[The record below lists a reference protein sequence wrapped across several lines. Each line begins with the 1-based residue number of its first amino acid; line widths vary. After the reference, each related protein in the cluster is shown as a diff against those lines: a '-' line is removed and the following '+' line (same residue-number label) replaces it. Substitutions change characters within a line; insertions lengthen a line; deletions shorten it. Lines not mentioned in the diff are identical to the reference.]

1 MLGRQGE
8 RRETRA
14 GGAIKG
20 WLMTSTRALERKIAL
35 PILGPEY
42 QRQLSPTDIS
52 QFIRLEQ
59 CQRYLRLRLHE
70 HAVDRHFM
78 RDYDVVPQS
87 IPPLLTRSGATFE
100 ALIEGAVRERFAA
113 FNFATEMTRPRGWL
127 DDNARAIAEAR
138 ALAPGQTVILFQPR
152 IRAILEGWQI
162 RGDVDILRLERDAA
176 GELQILI
183 ADMKSSTSAKV
194 EHRLQV
200 AFYHEMI
207 ARLFADAGLAH
218 AAITLAILYRGPA
231 GDDTGLSPQ
240 EVARREEERDRA
252 AHFFGTRAGL
262 LEIVADPEAYRGAV
276 RDLVTGADS
285 TADRAANA
293 PFEALPYHLTYKCDG
308 CVYNE
313 FCMKWSAERDDL
325 SLLPH
330 LTEHDKSALHRAGV
344 DTVRALALVKDLV
357 RPADPATTAKAT
369 AGAEPVAARPTLVPA
384 PGQEALARRLAA
396 TWPVGPRLDE
406 LIHRAHRY
414 RKWKRDPAITDALS
428 YIPSKGYGSLPYT
441 DAEHNPNLVRV
452 YIDAQHDYLHDR
464 LYLLGALVVACEG
477 GEEVRRRAIVQLTD
491 GPPDDPAQE
500 EALLTRWIGETI
512 GAIATLAGDDEA
524 GGRRAPIHLIFYNG
538 FEQRLLLDGLAR
550 HFAAILGATP
560 LYDFLTQLAA
570 FDSPLAT
577 FLDQEIRELKNY
589 PMVCQS
595 LQAVAAYRKFDWNAP
610 EPYRDIFRS
619 RLFDFWGKLDRP
631 EGETP
636 QESPW
641 YTNHA
646 RFNSQIPL
654 EYAYAAWGELPG
666 EGGKDQ
672 YARYRGATTALL
684 VSFQERRLEALEWV
698 ASDFTGN
705 QQTSKRAFDLPNLAA
720 FTEKARTLAGALAE
734 FVTIERHAAISAWKG
749 ARLAPPERRAL
760 TGETLIVRYLEG
772 DQGDDVAARNRE
784 NLRRHELQQVYRA
797 AWQAAH
803 PDATQVRLPKDQREE
818 SDWSQAG
825 LRFRLRLDCAALD
838 CGLDEA
844 LALTTI
850 RPGDRLVLFTRT
862 AVDERLPTAE
872 QVAFQPTAKQLLYGM
887 RVDLERIVVERD
899 GDGRATN
906 AWAAITV
913 PTASFARDTRGFVF
927 SGRGAPFEPE
937 QCYTLD
943 PDPNDWYG
951 SFCADIAAGLR
962 DGEPN
967 TLYRRLIDPASA
979 HVAWSPDAAAGQAR
993 FLAGLAALREAGA
1006 LHDFEESKRD
1016 FIGGR
1021 GTAPT
1026 LLVQGPPGTGKSYST
1041 AFALFARLQGA
1052 LAAGREYRVFL
1063 SCKTHAATDV
1073 LLQNVVAV
1081 QERLRQLLWEQPA
1094 LFAAHFDARLLDVPL
1109 FRAAPRGATPDGA
1122 SALPRDNDRPS
1133 GTLRVVDRLLAAPA
1147 CVVAATPAGIRA
1159 LLKDKWPK
1167 ALFGHELCDCL
1178 VLDEASQMNLP
1189 EACMA
1194 ALPLRADGQLI
1205 VVGDH
1210 RQMPPIVKH
1219 DWAGER
1225 RRTFQEFRSYESLFL
1240 ALLPLGLPLIQF
1252 AESFRLHADMAEFL
1266 RREVYAQ
1273 DGIAYHSNRH
1283 ESLPAYPHDDPFVAA
1298 TLAPDY
1304 PLIVVVH
1311 DEDRSQQRNP
1321 FERELIAPILE
1332 ALADPATYA
1341 LGPEHGLGV
1350 VVPHRAQRADLRE
1363 RVPALAIVDPETGA
1377 VVRSA
1382 VDTVERFQGGERHA
1396 ILVSATESDREYLLT
1411 TGDFLLDPRR
1421 LTVALSRAKEKLI
1434 LVASRA
1440 VFEVFSAD
1448 EETFAHAQIWKN
1460 LLRHTCTVPLWTAE
1474 RDGYRVTVWGN
1485 VPTPDVIGAN

>member
-1 MLGRQGE
+1 
-8 RRETRA
+8 
-14 GGAIKG
+14 
-20 WLMTSTRALERKIAL
+20 MTSTKALDQKIAL
-35 PILGPEY
+35 PILGPTY
-42 QRQLSPTDIS
+42 RRQLSPTDVS

-78 RDYDVVPQS
+78 RDYDVVPQA

-100 ALIEGAVRERFAA
+100 TAIEGAVRGYCAA
-113 FNFATEMTRPRGWL
+113 FNFATELARPRGWL
-127 DDNARAIAEAR
+127 DDNDRVIAEAR
-138 ALAPGQTVILFQPR
+138 TLLPGRALVLFQPR
-152 IRAILEGWQI
+152 IRATLDGWQI
-162 RGDVDILRLERDAA
+162 RGDVDILRLERTVA
-176 GELQILI
+176 GGLQILI

-207 ARLFADAGLAH
+207 ARLFAEAGIAH
-218 AAITLAILYRGPA
+218 APITLAILYRGPA
-231 GDDTGLSPQ
+231 GDDTGLSQQ
-240 EVARREEERDRA
+240 EAERRETERTA
-252 AHFFGTRAGL
+252 AEHFFGTRAGL

-276 RDLVTGADS
+276 CDLVTGADS
-285 TADRAANA
+285 TADRVANA

-330 LTEHDKSALHRAGV
+330 LTGHDKSALQRAGV
-344 DTVRALALVKDLV
+344 ATVRALALVKDLV
-357 RPADPATTAKAT
+357 RPAAPAALPDTG
-369 AGAEPVAARPTLVPA
+369 GAEPVAARPTLVPA
-384 PGQEALARRLAA
+384 SGQEALARRLAA

-406 LIHRAHRY
+406 LIHRAQRY

-441 DAEHNPNLVRV
+441 DATHNPNLVRV

-477 GEEVRRRAIVQLTD
+477 GVAVRRRAIVHLTE
-491 GPPDDPAQE
+491 GPPADPAQE
-500 EALLTRWIGETI
+500 AALLTRWIGETI
-512 GAIATLAGDDEA
+512 AAIATLAGDDEA
-524 GGRRAPIHLIFYNG
+524 GERRAPIHLIFYNG

-610 EPYRDIFRS
+610 EPYRDLFRS
-619 RLFDFWGKLDRP
+619 RLFDFWGQLDGP

-641 YTNHA
+641 YTNRA

-666 EGGKDQ
+666 AGGKDQ
-672 YARYRGATTALL
+672 YARYRGATPARL

-698 ASDFTGN
+698 ADDFTGN
-705 QQTSKRAFDLPNLAA
+705 QQTSKRAFDLPNLAT
-720 FTEKARTLAGALAE
+720 FTERARTLAGALAE
-734 FVTIERHAAISAWKG
+734 FVTIERHATIGAWKS

-760 TGETLIVRYLEG
+760 AGETLIIRYLEE
-772 DQGDDVAARNRE
+772 DQDAEVLAQNRE
-784 NLRRHELQQVYRA
+784 NLRRHALQQEYRA

-803 PDATQVRLPKDQREE
+803 PQATQVRLPKDQKEE

-825 LRFRLRLDCAALD
+825 LRFRFRLDCAMLD
-838 CGLDEA
+838 RDLDEA

-850 RPGDRLVLFTRT
+850 RPGDRLVLSTRT
-862 AVDERLPTAE
+862 AVDERLPAAD

-899 GDGRATN
+899 EAGRATN

-913 PTASFARDTRGFVF
+913 PTAFFARDARGFVF
-927 SGRGAPFEPE
+927 SGRGAPFQPTE
-937 QCYTLD
+937 CYTLD
-943 PDPNDWYG
+943 SDPNDWYG

-967 TLYRRLIDPASA
+967 TLYQRLIDPTAA
-979 HVAWSPDAAAGQAR
+979 QVAWSADAAAGQAR
-993 FLAGLAALREAGA
+993 FLAGLVALHEAGE
-1006 LHDFEESKRD
+1006 LHDFEESKRE
-1016 FIGGR
+1016 FIGGY
-1021 GTAPT
+1021 GAAPT
-1026 LLVQGPPGTGKSYST
+1026 LLVQGPPGTGKSHST

-1052 LAAGREYRVFL
+1052 LAAGRDYRVFL
-1063 SCKTHAATDV
+1063 ACKTHAATDV
-1073 LLQNVVAV
+1073 LLQNVVGV
-1081 QERLRQLLWEQPA
+1081 QERLRRMRREQPD
-1094 LFAAHFDARLLDVPL
+1094 LFAAYFDMRLLAVPL
-1109 FRAAPRGATPDGA
+1109 FRAAPRGAAPAGA
-1122 SALPRDNDRPS
+1122 TALPRDNARPP
-1133 GTLRVVDRLLAAPA
+1133 GTMRAVDRLLVAPA
-1147 CVVAATPAGIRA
+1147 CVVAATPAGIRGF
-1159 LLKDKWPK
+1159 LKDRWPK
-1167 ALFGHELCDCL
+1167 ALFGHELGDCL
-1178 VLDEASQMNLP
+1178 VLDEASQLNLP

-1194 ALPLRADGQLI
+1194 ALPLKAAGHLI

-1252 AESFRLHADMAEFL
+1252 TESFRLHADMAEFL
-1266 RREVYAQ
+1266 RREIYAQ
-1273 DGIAYHSNRH
+1273 DGIAYHSRRH
-1283 ESLPAYPHDDPFVAA
+1283 GTLPAFPHDDPFVAA
-1298 TLAPDY
+1298 VLTPAH

-1311 DEDRSQQRNP
+1311 DEARSQQRNP

-1332 ALADPATYA
+1332 TLADPATYA

-1350 VVPHRAQRADLRE
+1350 VVPHRAQRAELRE
-1363 RVPALAIVDPETGA
+1363 RVPALAILDPVTGA
-1377 VVRSA
+1377 VARSA
-1382 VDTVERFQGGERHA
+1382 VDTVERFQGDERSA

-1448 EETFAHAQIWKN
+1448 EETFAHAQLWKN
-1460 LLRHTCTVPLWTAE
+1460 LLRHTCTVPLWTGE
-1474 RDGYRVTVWGN
+1474 REGHRVTVWGN
-1485 VPTPDVIGAN
+1485 VPTPNVIGAD